1 MNTTEQYRKAIDRVI
16 TLHLREQG
24 ITQGELARR
33 LGMSEN
39 TLRWKR
45 NGKHEWKLADIAKLQ
60 DVCGVSIDE
69 LFAI

>member
-1 MNTTEQYRKAIDRVI
+1 MNTTETYCKAIDRNI
-16 TLHLREQG
+16 TLYLREQG

-45 NGKHEWKLADIAKLQ
+45 NGSHDWKLSEIVMLAK
-60 DVCGVSIDE
+60 VCGFSMDE
-69 LFAI
+69 VLAI